1 MAKVIPKQK
10 PTPTPKVKSKPT
22 PKAKP
27 KPKPKPKSALKP
39 KDIGIRVVV
48 EGRVQGV
55 GFRWWIIEW
64 ANARGLEGWVR
75 NRREGTVE
83 ALFYGP
89 ESVVRH
95 MVEFCAEGPPNARV
109 RNIKE
114 YNDESPDD
122 PGFIERPTV

>member
-1 MAKVIPKQK
+1 MAKAKKKGPDKVIA
-10 PTPTPKVKSKPT
+10 V
-22 PKAKP
+22 
-27 KPKPKPKSALKP
+27 
-39 KDIGIRVVV
+39 RVVI

-55 GFRWWIIEW
+55 GFRWWVNEW

-95 MVEFCAEGPPNARV
+95 MVEFCSEGPPDARI
-109 RNIKE
+109 RNIRE
-114 YNDESPDD
+114 YEDEVPDD
-122 PGFIERPTV
+122 PGFVQRPTV

>member
-1 MAKVIPKQK
+1 MAKAKNKGPEKVIA
-10 PTPTPKVKSKPT
+10 V
-22 PKAKP
+22 
-27 KPKPKPKSALKP
+27 
-39 KDIGIRVVV
+39 RVVI

-55 GFRWWIIEW
+55 GFRWWVTEW

-95 MVEFCAEGPPNARV
+95 MVEFCSEGPPNARIRSV
-109 RNIKE
+109 RE
-114 YNDESPDD
+114 YEDESPDD
-122 PGFIERPTV
+122 PGFIQRPTV

>member
-1 MAKVIPKQK
+1 MAKAKDTK
-10 PTPTPKVKSKPT
+10 T
-22 PKAKP
+22 PKAPKAPKAARAPKASKP
-27 KPKPKPKSALKP
+27 P
-39 KDIGIRVVV
+39 KDKDIAIRVVI

-55 GFRWWIIEW
+55 GFRWWISEW
-64 ANARGLEGWVR
+64 ANGRGLEGWVR

-109 RNIKE
+109 RNVKE